1 MSCKFRARHIQNQNS
16 LGKMMTNS
24 KPFLKMNFYTM
35 NKLIKNN
42 TFQLNNDLL
51 SFLYSFQEMKKE
63 PRQKKQIRDVSY
75 QRAEQLDLLEKI

>member
-1 MSCKFRARHIQNQNS
+1 
-16 LGKMMTNS
+16 
-24 KPFLKMNFYTM
+24 M

-75 QRAEQLDLLEKI
+75 QRAEWLDLLEKI